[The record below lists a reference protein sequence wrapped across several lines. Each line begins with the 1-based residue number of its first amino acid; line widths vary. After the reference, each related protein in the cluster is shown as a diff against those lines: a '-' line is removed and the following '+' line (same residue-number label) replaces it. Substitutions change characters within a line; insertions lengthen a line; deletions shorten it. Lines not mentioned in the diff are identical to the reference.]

1 MLYVSTQTESKH
13 AFLFIL
19 GIVFLCLRN
28 VSQIIKKEYC
38 RIFVDTFPTKAKGN
52 VLDLSLSVFV
62 YLHVSSAFVPCRDH
76 YWAHKSSAV
85 HADADNG
92 LEKQEREK
100 VSFWFRFNP
109 CS

>member
-13 AFLFIL
+13 AFFFIL

-38 RIFVDTFPTKAKGN
+38 SIFVDTFPTKAKGN
-52 VLDLSLSVFV
+52 VLDLSLSGFV
-62 YLHVSSAFVPCRDH
+62 YSHVSSAFFPCGDH
-76 YWAHKSSAV
+76 HWAHKSAV